1 MTQPRTAR
9 TAAWVV
15 GPLVLACASE
25 ACAQEAAAAITQT
38 ADARTL
44 DRITIIGNRPSTL
57 PISIP
62 TTTETISGEQIERSI
77 NATDAEDALKYFPSL
92 LVRRRYIGDYDHAV
106 LATRA
111 SGTGNSARSL
121 VYADGMLLS
130 NLLGNGASFTPR
142 WGLVTP
148 EEIERVDVLYGPF
161 SAAYPGNSAG
171 AIVDYLTQMPRQLEA
186 HVKLQGF
193 TQKFSLYQ
201 TDDRFSGYQGSA
213 SLGSREGALAW
224 WVNVNRL
231 DSDAQP
237 ITYATR
243 LVSAGTL
250 GTAGVPVSGAVEGL
264 DPRNRPWL
272 LLGTGTQTRTVQD
285 HAKLK
290 LAYDFSPS
298 VRASYTLGLWSN
310 AADREAG
317 SFLRDGAGQAVYAG
331 TVNIDGRSYALT
343 PADFTPTRTRLDH
356 YAHGLS
362 IKSSTGGTWD
372 WEAAASLYD
381 YARDEVR
388 SPTSALPAA
397 ATSGAGRIADQSG
410 TGWNTLA
417 VKGTWRPGGSSGAH
431 VVEFGAQRD
440 AFKLRSLVS
449 NTADWLD
456 GAAAGRFSSF
466 TGDTTLTSLWA
477 QETWRPSARWRSVL
491 GLRAERWRAF
501 NGSLG
506 GTAVN
511 ADGSPAAAIAL
522 PSRAESHL
530 SPKAAISFQPSD
542 GLTLKASLGRAVRMP
557 TVSELYQGSIV
568 SDAIVNNDPNL
579 KPEKSWT
586 GELSAEMAR
595 GNDTL
600 RATLFAE
607 RTRDALYSQTNVTVT
622 PNITNIQ
629 NVDAIRT
636 AGLELAWQA
645 EQVWLRGLDLLGSIT
660 YADSKITQNDKFPA
674 SVDKRQPRVPVW
686 RAHALASYTLSS
698 AWSGSLGVRYSSRQ
712 YGQLD
717 NSDPN
722 GYAFTGFSS
731 FVVADLRVQYRLN
744 RQWSASAGID
754 NLTNKTYWA
763 FHPYPQRT
771 WHAELRWDL

>member
-1 MTQPRTAR
+1 
-9 TAAWVV
+9 
-15 GPLVLACASE
+15 
-25 ACAQEAAAAITQT
+25 
-38 ADARTL
+38 
-44 DRITIIGNRPSTL
+44 
-57 PISIP
+57 
-62 TTTETISGEQIERSI
+62 
-77 NATDAEDALKYFPSL
+77 
-92 LVRRRYIGDYDHAV
+92 
-106 LATRA
+106 
-111 SGTGNSARSL
+111 
-121 VYADGMLLS
+121 
-130 NLLGNGASFTPR
+130 
-142 WGLVTP
+142 
-148 EEIERVDVLYGPF
+148 
-161 SAAYPGNSAG
+161 
-171 AIVDYLTQMPRQLEA
+171 
-186 HVKLQGF
+186 
-193 TQKFSLYQ
+193 
-201 TDDRFSGYQGSA
+201 
-213 SLGSREGALAW
+213 
-224 WVNVNRL
+224 
-231 DSDAQP
+231 
-237 ITYATR
+237 
-243 LVSAGTL
+243 
-250 GTAGVPVSGAVEGL
+250 
-264 DPRNRPWL
+264 
-272 LLGTGTQTRTVQD
+272 
-285 HAKLK
+285 
-290 LAYDFSPS
+290 
-298 VRASYTLGLWSN
+298 
-310 AADREAG
+310 
-317 SFLRDGAGQAVYAG
+317 
-331 TVNIDGRSYALT
+331 
-343 PADFTPTRTRLDH
+343 
-356 YAHGLS
+356 
-362 IKSSTGGTWD
+362 
-372 WEAAASLYD
+372 
-381 YARDEVR
+381 
-388 SPTSALPAA
+388 
-397 ATSGAGRIADQSG
+397 
-410 TGWNTLA
+410 
-417 VKGTWRPGGSSGAH
+417 
-431 VVEFGAQRD
+431 
-440 AFKLRSLVS
+440 
-449 NTADWLD
+449 
-456 GAAAGRFSSF
+456 
-466 TGDTTLTSLWA
+466 
-477 QETWRPSARWRSVL
+477 VL

-506 GTAVN
+506 GTAVT

-686 RAHALASYTLSS
+686 RAHALASCTLSS